1 MKYLI
6 VNPYS
11 NASHGIANY
20 IKSLQNS
27 LHDID
32 FITFE
37 NKKNLS
43 PQKFREE
50 LFNFVTSK
58 FGYDDVI
65 IEAPEAKASTLLLP
79 RQYKT
84 HIRLHCP
91 LAVAQKYDG
100 QVPNEQEYS
109 NELRVIHKANIV
121 SSPSYALADEIE
133 DEVSGE
139 SFFYYKN
146 PIDPSILNKPTE
158 KKYDLVFMGRF
169 QELKGTSYINKI
181 LELLPNTYN
190 VLLFGSNSNL
200 FKLSKKVTCNVHR
213 KGQITGEAR
222 FELIRSAKCLMLP
235 SKFENCSMVILE
247 SLACHVPVVAWDVG
261 GNSEIAT
268 PDVLSCAAI
277 EDYQRFSSH
286 IINFVSN
293 PPQSESFQKAISLI
307 NNDFINGV
315 QALIEK
321 ATLGKLPPFRG
332 INFSQQHSI
341 VTKNREPLNNL
352 LSVTS
357 EKIRIFGVA
366 YSNEHIEELWA
377 PVIEHLGYEY
387 RYVCR
392 RPLGFH
398 SVFKHPPFPVNTKW
412 VCQFDWVKDTERL
425 IRQIKTYKPNCIVF
439 HNGAHPIYKHVI
451 ESLKELKI
459 PIIFSELGWFP
470 QKDHVYFDQW
480 GVNGLSYIA
489 NQTAEQLCERSFTD
503 TNAQK
508 KSLNGDYA
516 LIVTQL
522 ENDTNLIVNS
532 PRFKSNENFISH
544 VISELDES
552 IQIIIKPHPL
562 DKGIERYRKFV
573 CDNVSLSDDGDTMQL
588 IKNAHSVIGINS
600 TVLLQSLEYDVN
612 IYSFGRSILDNKG
625 IAIDCSVS
633 NLSSQWTLFLNGSRE
648 RRNAVIQSLKQ
659 RQLNLLDIR
668 NGKLPNAIAIKPLIE
683 NKIFDFSHLLEK
695 SSHPILKKEPSESN
709 SNESKP
715 NLPAVLP
722 HGKRRKLNK
731 FFRTPKQFIADM
743 LRNRRTIQHG
753 SRK

>member
-6 VNPYS
+6 VNPYG

-27 LHDID
+27 LVDID

-50 LFNFVTSK
+50 LFSYVTSR

-100 QVPNEQEYS
+100 QNPNEQEYS
-109 NELRVIHKANIV
+109 NELRVIHKAHIV
-121 SSPSYALADEIE
+121 SSPSYALAEE
-133 DEVSGE
+133 MKNEVSGKN
-139 SFFYYKN
+139 FFYYKN
-146 PIDPSILNKPTE
+146 PIDPSISNVHTE

-169 QELKGTSYINKI
+169 QELKGISYINRI
-181 LELLPNTYN
+181 LELLPSSYN
-190 VLLFGSNSNL
+190 VLLFGANSNL
-200 FKLSKKVTCNVHR
+200 LKISKKIKCNVHR
-213 KGQITGEAR
+213 KGQVTGDAR

-247 SLACHVPVVAWDVG
+247 SLACHVPVVAWNVG
-261 GNSEIAT
+261 GNSEIAST
-268 PDVLSCAAI
+268 DVLSCSAI
-277 EDYQRFSSH
+277 EDYQSFSNY
-286 IINFVSN
+286 IINYVSN
-293 PPQSESFQKAISLI
+293 PPKNDMFETAISLI
-307 NNDFINGV
+307 NNDFINGIS
-315 QALIEK
+315 ALINK
-321 ATLGKLPPFRG
+321 ATFGSSSSFCG

-341 VTKNREPLNNL
+341 SIQNNKSQNFL
-352 LSVTS
+352 FDSSS
-357 EKIRIFGVA
+357 EKIRVFGVA

-377 PVIEHLGYEY
+377 PVIEYLGYEY

-392 RPLGFH
+392 RPLGYH
-398 SVFKHPPFPVNTKW
+398 SVFKHSPFPVNTKW

-425 IRQIKTYKPNCIVF
+425 IKQIKAYRPNCILF
-439 HNGAHPIYKHVI
+439 HNGAHPVYKHVI
-451 ESLKELKI
+451 DSLRSLRI
-459 PIIFSELGWFP
+459 PIVFSELGWFP

-489 NQTAEQLCERSFTD
+489 NQTAEQLCERVFNDS
-503 TNAQK
+503 NEQ
-508 KSLNGDYA
+508 SLLLKGDYA
-516 LIVTQL
+516 LVVTQL

-532 PRFKSNENFISH
+532 PRFKNNENFISY

-552 IQIIIKPHPL
+552 VQIIIKPHPL
-562 DKGIERYRKFV
+562 DKNMERYEKFV
-573 CDNVSLSDDGDTMQL
+573 GKNVSLSHDSDTMQL
-588 IKNAHSVIGINS
+588 IKSAHSVIGINS

-625 IAIDCSVS
+625 VAIDCSRAE
-633 NLSSQWTLFLNGSRE
+633 LSSQWSLKLIGSRE
-648 RRNAVIQSLKQ
+648 RRDAVIQSLKQ
-659 RQLNLLDIR
+659 RQLNLIDIR
-668 NGKLPNAIAIKPLIE
+668 HGELKNKIAIRPLVE
-683 NKIFDFSHLLEK
+683 NKIFDFSHLLPNNAA
-695 SSHPILKKEPSESN
+695 PIKKVSQETKETDNNTDVSTVSTI
-709 SNESKP
+709 
-715 NLPAVLP
+715 LP
-722 HGKRRKLNK
+722 HGSKRKFNKLL
-731 FFRTPKQFIADM
+731 REPKKFIADM
-743 LRNRRTIQHG
+743 IHNIKAV
-753 SRK
+753 SA